1 MTFAGRYPPA
11 DPVKRGRFL
20 AEREWWLNWRQKIP
34 NEDYMACDCQEN
46 FYKFVRERIAL
57 DASDYHARITNIVEG
72 WKGTAASEPADFL
85 D

>member
-20 AEREWWLNWRQKIP
+20 AEREWWLDWRQKI
-34 NEDYMACDCQEN
+34 EDYWVCDCQEN
-46 FYKFVRERIAL
+46 FYKFVRERLEL
-57 DASDYHARITNIVEG
+57 DASDYEERFGDVVEA
-72 WKGTAASEPADFL
+72 WKKNTMSDCL